1 MFSGMSETNP
11 GNLNTDLNHSYLW
24 KKRGLRYT
32 ITKLL
37 SRVRPDQ
44 NKQTLAA
51 FETWKR
57 IVILNLRKSNRQ
69 KTVKYKLHFLTT
81 MTIKSIAL
89 ISLMVRKAER

>member
-1 MFSGMSETNP
+1 MSETNP

-32 ITKLL
+32 ITNYSPESGQTKTNKHSLLLKLG
-37 SRVRPDQ
+37 
-44 NKQTLAA
+44 
-51 FETWKR
+51 KR